1 MRISDWSSD
10 VCSSDLQFMADQ
22 VKFLPR
28 QAEAVDIVVGL
39 AVRVR
44 QDDLGRHLLDNA
56 VSDRRSER
64 VRRTLRAEHEEGV
77 ELAVGFQA
85 VLRDLLNT
93 YVLQRSPHFID
104 VEHERPQ
111 IGRANV

>member
-1 MRISDWSSD
+1 MTSACPKCLASVLES
-10 VCSSDLQFMADQ
+10 VFN
-22 VKFLPR
+22 
-28 QAEAVDIVVGL
+28 VVGR

-44 QDDLGRHLLDNA
+44 QDDLGRHLLYNA

-85 VLRDLLNT
+85 VLRDLLKT